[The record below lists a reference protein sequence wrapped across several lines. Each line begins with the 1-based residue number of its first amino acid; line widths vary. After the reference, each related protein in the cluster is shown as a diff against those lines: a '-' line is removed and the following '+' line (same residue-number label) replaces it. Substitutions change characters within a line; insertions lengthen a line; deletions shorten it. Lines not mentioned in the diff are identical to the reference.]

1 MQFNEKLKQL
11 RAQKGIPQAE
21 LAKKIFVSRS
31 AVAKWESGLGL
42 PSEQS
47 LNMLAEYFGIEVSE
61 LISDPTVEKV
71 LITKNN
77 TISKQKIC
85 IISIS
90 VLAVIAVAVLITLC
104 VCFINNPSKPI
115 ITRQLIFETEKGID
129 TKKINNYFDGE
140 ISVDGNFADTRT
152 FEIKRGVAEVRL
164 PQLFVKTTVNGD
176 ASYERVE
183 YSNLVFS
190 CSDNIVIR
198 CEQDTD
204 DMVYISVFPHE
215 YHAIEF
221 NDWANIK
228 YGEFLI
234 SIRVF
239 RNHIAVESFTVGFFD
254 KSSEIGLTHSKS
266 LLSDIKP
273 YDASYTHYE
282 YEIEKIVRPNGE
294 EYSGDLSEYAYID
307 KNYLTTTKNIEIG
320 SVIYISATTD
330 YDNVKSNVFAAT
342 VVRVAIDNILFRS
355 SPVVSYIYVGE
366 SITLYLTCLH
376 DDATFNVLGEQATVT
391 LLTPELAT
399 LEETDDGWLLTATDD
414 KTSDGEKIY
423 IKVETPEGVSETFSW
438 RISELKIPIE
448 SIKLINLDTGEE
460 LDEVTYINRNGTL
473 RLMAVVTPT
482 NATYEKINYNF
493 FVDLPNSGR
502 YVQFSDDGIL
512 TVSDNAP
519 FDMEISVSA
528 SAARVRSGAYKIIV
542 KQVQVESVNSTCEAT
557 VIHLNEIITFTLD
570 YSPNNADIE
579 SKQFVLLDEIDG
591 VYISGTRIY
600 VSPKAP
606 VGTQFSVQVI
616 FNGVESNILTFTV
629 VE

>member
-1 MQFNEKLKQL
+1 MQFSEKLKQL

-47 LNMLAEYFGIEVSE
+47 LSMLAEYFGIEVSE
-61 LISDPTVEKV
+61 LISDPTAEKV

-77 TISKQKIC
+77 TISKQKIW
-85 IISIS
+85 IISLL

-115 ITRQLIFETEKGID
+115 ITRQLILETEKGID
-129 TKKINNYFDGE
+129 VGKIKNYSDGE
-140 ISVDGNFADTRT
+140 ISADGDFADSRT
-152 FEIKRGVAEVRL
+152 FEIKHGVSEVRL
-164 PQLFVKTTVNGD
+164 QLLVKTTVNGD

-198 CEQDTD
+198 CEQDED
-204 DMVYISVFPHE
+204 GMDFISVFPHE
-215 YHAIEF
+215 YYDIEF

-239 RNHIAVESFTVGFFD
+239 RNHIAVESVTVGFSD
-254 KSSEIGLTHSKS
+254 RSSEIGLAQREA
-266 LLSDIKP
+266 LSCNIKP
-273 YDASYTHYE
+273 YDASCTHFE
-282 YEIEKIVRPNGE
+282 YEIEKIVKPNGE
-294 EYSGDLSEYAYID
+294 EYSGSLSEYAYID

-320 SVIYISATTD
+320 SVIYISAIAD

-342 VVRVAIDNILFRS
+342 VVRVAIDDIIIMPLNL
-355 SPVVSYIYVGE
+355 VTDIYVGE
-366 SITLYLTCLH
+366 SITVSLLCRPE
-376 DDATFNVLGEQATVT
+376 DATYNMLGEQATVT

-399 LEETDDGWLLTATDD
+399 LEKTDDGWLLTATDD
-414 KTSDGEKIY
+414 KAAVGEKIY
-423 IKVETPEGVSETFSW
+423 VKAETPEGVSETRSLE
-438 RISELKIPIE
+438 ISELKIPIE
-448 SIKLINLDTGEE
+448 SIKLINIDTGEE

-473 RLMAVVTPT
+473 RLMAVITPE
-482 NATYEKINYNF
+482 NATYTKINYGVVAN
-493 FVDLPNSGR
+493 LPDFSR
-502 YVQFSDDGIL
+502 YVQMSDDGIL
-512 TVSDNAP
+512 TVSNIAP

-528 SAARVRSGAYKIIV
+528 SAARVSSKGYKIIV
-542 KQVQVESVNSTCEAT
+542 KQVQVESVNLTCETT
-557 VIHLNEIITFTLD
+557 VIHLNEIISFTID
-570 YSPNNADIE
+570 YLPNNADIE
-579 SKQFVLLDEIDG
+579 STQYVLLDAIDG

-600 VSPKAP
+600 VSPDVL

-616 FNGVESNILTFTV
+616 INGVESNVLTFTV
-629 VE
+629 VD